1 MCGTVEFFYLSVM
14 KKFELGKRHK
24 LCGAVAVDRLFTAA
38 DSRSALCYPLRGVW
52 REGERR
58 SDASAQFQFVI
69 TVPKK
74 RLRHA
79 VDRVAARRRIR
90 EAYRLTHG
98 RVEQSRGEEGGDT
111 PLDMAFVYVANR
123 VLPSASIHAAMERLL
138 AKIHN
143 VNKKVQ
149 NKPPERNETAED
161 VEPAD

>member
-1 MCGTVEFFYLSVM
+1 MCGSVEFFYLSVM

-98 RVEQSRGEEGGDT
+98 RVEQSRGEEGGDA